1 METPHRPMKGN
12 TMTTHRPRGTRFLAL
27 TAVIALALAACSSG
41 GREKTND
48 TTTNN
53 GGNAA
58 GSSGFTIAMITH
70 ETPGDTFWDKIKAGA
85 QQAAK
90 DEGVTLKYSNDPD
103 AAKQAVLIQNAVD
116 SKVNGI
122 ATTLVT
128 PGALAGAVKAATN
141 AKIPVVGFNSGI
153 DQYKQ
158 LGALMYFGSDENLA
172 GTTAGQRIG
181 TEGAKHP
188 LCVIQQAGSVALEA
202 RCAGVKS
209 AVPGTEN
216 IQVNGSDDSAVAS
229 TLQAKLSQDKS
240 IDYIITLGAP
250 IAVDALKAMD
260 AAGSKAKLVTFDLNA
275 EAAQDIQTGK
285 IEFSIDQQPYVQ
297 GYMAVSSLYLY
308 LKNGNDV
315 GGGKA
320 VLTGP
325 SFVDKSNI
333 GTILPYTKKNTR

>member
-1 METPHRPMKGN
+1 MKGIP
-12 TMTTHRPRGTRFLAL
+12 MTSRTRSGARLLAVA
-27 TAVIALALAACSSG
+27 AVVTLGITACSSG
-41 GREKTND
+41 GKQ
-48 TTTNN
+48 TTSSTT
-53 GGNAA
+53 GGGANAA
-58 GSSGFTIAMITH
+58 GSSGYTIAMITH

-90 DEGVTLKYSNDPD
+90 DTGVTLKYSNDP
-103 AAKQAVLIQNAVD
+103 AADKQATLIQNAVD

-128 PGALAGAVKAATN
+128 PNALAGSVKAATD

-153 DQYKQ
+153 DQYQQ
-158 LGALMYFGSDENLA
+158 LGALMYFGSDETLA
-172 GTTAGQRIG
+172 GTTAGKRIG

-202 RCAGVKS
+202 RCAGVQS

-216 IQVNGSDDSAVAS
+216 IQVNGADDAS
-229 TLQAKLSQDKS
+229 VTQTLQAKLAQDKS
-240 IDYIITLGAP
+240 IDYIVTLGAP
-250 IAVDALKAMD
+250 QALDSIKAID
-260 AAGSKAKLVTFDLNA
+260 AAGSKAKLITFDLNQ
-275 EAAQDIQTGK
+275 EAATDIQSGR

-297 GYMAVSSLYLY
+297 GYMAITSLYLY
-308 LKNGNDV
+308 LKNGNDI

-333 GTILPYTKKNTR
+333 DKILPFTKKNTR

>member
-1 METPHRPMKGN
+1 
-12 TMTTHRPRGTRFLAL
+12 MTRSRGARLVSLAAVLAL
-27 TAVIALALAACSSG
+27 TLTACSSG
-41 GREKTND
+41 GRAKTDD
-48 TTTNN
+48 TGTS

-58 GSSGFTIAMITH
+58 GGSGYTIAMITH

-103 AAKQAVLIQNAVD
+103 ATKQAVLIQNAVD
-116 SKVNGI
+116 SKVDGI

-128 PGALAGAVKAATN
+128 PDALAGAVKSAISAG
-141 AKIPVVGFNSGI
+141 IPVVGFNSGI

-172 GTTAGQRIG
+172 GTTAAKRIAA
-181 TEGAKHP
+181 EGAKHP
-188 LCVIQQAGSVALEA
+188 LCVIQAQGSVALEA

-209 AVPGTEN
+209 VLPGTEN
-216 IQVNGSDDSAVAS
+216 IQVNGADDASVVS
-229 TLQAKLSQDKS
+229 TLQAKLAQDKS
-240 IDYIITLGAP
+240 IDYIVTLGAP
-250 IAVDALKAMD
+250 IAVDALKAMNQ
-260 AAGSKAKLVTFDLNA
+260 ASSGAKLITFDLNQ
-275 EAAQDIQTGK
+275 EAAQDIQDGK

-297 GYMAVSSLYLY
+297 GYMAVASLYLY
-308 LKNGNDV
+308 IKNGNDI

-325 SFVDKSNI
+325 SFVDKTNI
-333 GTILPYTKKNTR
+333 ATILPFTKNNTR

>member
-1 METPHRPMKGN
+1 M
-12 TMTTHRPRGTRFLAL
+12 TMRRTRGARL
-27 TAVIALALAACSSG
+27 LALAAVVALGVTACSSG
-41 GREKTND
+41 GKAKTSD
-48 TTTNN
+48 TTTG

-58 GSSGFTIAMITH
+58 GSSGYTIAMITH
-70 ETPGDTFWDKIKAGA
+70 ETPGDTFWDKIKSGA

-90 DEGVTLKYSNDPD
+90 DTGVTLKYSNDPD
-103 AAKQAVLIQNAVD
+103 ASKQAVLIQNAVD

-128 PGALAGAVKAATN
+128 PDALAGAVKSATD

-153 DQYKQ
+153 DQYQK
-158 LGALMYFGSDENLA
+158 LGALMYFGSDETLA
-172 GTTAGQRIG
+172 GTTAGKRIG
-181 TEGAKHP
+181 AEGAKHP
-188 LCVIQQAGSVALEA
+188 LCVIQQSGSVALEA

-216 IQVNGSDDSAVAS
+216 IQVNGTDDSSVTS

-240 IDYIITLGAP
+240 IDYIVTLGAP
-250 IAVDALKAMD
+250 QAIDSIKAID
-260 AAGSKAKLVTFDLNA
+260 AAGSKAKLITFDLNQ
-275 EAAQDIQTGK
+275 EAAQDIQSGK

-297 GYMAVSSLYLY
+297 GYMAVTSLYLY
-308 LKNGNDV
+308 IKNGNDI

-325 SFVDKSNI
+325 SFVDKTNI
-333 GTILPYTKKNTR
+333 DKILPFTKNNTR